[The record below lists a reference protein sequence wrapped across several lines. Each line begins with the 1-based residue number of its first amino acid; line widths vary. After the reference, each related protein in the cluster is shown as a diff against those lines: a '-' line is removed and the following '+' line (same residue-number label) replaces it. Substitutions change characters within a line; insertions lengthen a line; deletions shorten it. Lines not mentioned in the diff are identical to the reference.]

1 MVKNIKAL
9 RDKKNGKVTIESL
22 VSDLQDDVNNGEV
35 KQLIII
41 QVDQNDKVY
50 AGWSTNS
57 IEAMG
62 LMNVGISAVLA
73 AMKT

>member
-22 VSDLQDDVNNGEV
+22 VSDLQDDANSGEV

-41 QVDQNDKVY
+41 QVDQNDRVY
-50 AGWSTNS
+50 TGWSTNS

-62 LMNVGISAVLA
+62 LMQVGISTVYAE
-73 AMKT
+73 MKT

>member
-22 VSDLQDDVNNGEV
+22 VSDLQDDVNSGEV
-35 KQLIII
+35 KQLII
-41 QVDQNDKVY
+41 QVDQNDRVY
-50 AGWSTNS
+50 TGWSTNS

-62 LMNVGISAVLA
+62 LMQVGISTVYAE
-73 AMKT
+73 MKT

>member
-57 IEAMG
+57 TEAMG
-62 LMNVGISAVLA
+62 LMQVGISAVLA
-73 AMKT
+73 AMKI

>member
-22 VSDLQDDVNNGEV
+22 VSDLQDDANSGEV
-35 KQLIII
+35 KQLII
-41 QVDQNDKVY
+41 QVDQNDRVY
-50 AGWSTNS
+50 TGWSTNS

-62 LMNVGISAVLA
+62 LMQVGISTVYAE
-73 AMKT
+73 MKT